1 MENIKVKIDGNGM
14 NLIDF
19 YDIVIE
25 TTNLEIIKFLCKFFE
40 KYRGTKRYL
49 QSNIMKFQI
58 S

>member
-1 MENIKVKIDGNGM
+1 MENIKVKIDGM